1 MVYHS
6 IEKDYSYPVP
16 MAKKKTTAPKTVKAT
31 RASRTPKP
39 TNRRAT
45 DVVHGTWSSGPV
57 FVLAVTGAAI
67 GLNSF
72 WQFPYLAV
80 HNGGMLFL
88 LAFTAALLF
97 LAVPLLMAEI
107 VIGRRAGKLPAA
119 AVRYL
124 VAQDDMDPLWMW
136 LGWIVPVA
144 GFLVFLYLCVIGSW
158 TWAYALRAAVG
169 AFDGKTLD
177 GTLSMFF
184 SFTSDPEKQLFWHA
198 AFVASTIAAVGRGV
212 NLGLEP
218 VIRVGVPLLLGAIVI
233 LAVYGSIAGDGT
245 QAIST
250 LFQFSPEL
258 FDYKSILVAAS
269 EALFCTGIGVSA
281 VMAYG
286 SYLKP
291 GVSITASSFAIS
303 VLVLVVSLL
312 ASIFVLSVLLAT
324 GQQAMPGPTLLF
336 QALPYALARLAG
348 GSIVGTMVY
357 ATIGLAAWLS
367 AIALIDAAVGWL
379 RTRSGL
385 SHFRATLVVA
395 LMGWFLG
402 VIAIL
407 SFNYWAFSFRLL
419 GVEKRLGIFDMVQMV
434 TSNIL
439 IPLSALL
446 AALFVSWGLNT
457 IAVRKEMDMRWP
469 VAFRAWLYL
478 NRSVIPLAMFALIF
492 FIFRLYR

>member
-1 MVYHS
+1 
-6 IEKDYSYPVP
+6 
-16 MAKKKTTAPKTVKAT
+16 MAKKKTTAS
-31 RASRTPKP
+31 RARKP
-39 TNRRAT
+39 ANRRAT

-72 WQFPYLAV
+72 WQFPYVTV
-80 HNGGMLFL
+80 HNGGTVFL
-88 LAFTAALLF
+88 LAFAAALLIF
-97 LAVPLLMAEI
+97 AVPLLMAEI

-124 VAQDDMDPLWMW
+124 VAQDGVDPLWMW
-136 LGWIVPVA
+136 LGWIVPVT

-158 TWAYALRAAVG
+158 TWAYAMRAAVG

-218 VIRVGVPLLLGAIVI
+218 AIRVGVPLLLGAIAM
-233 LAVYGSIAGDGT
+233 LALYGSVAGDGS
-245 QAIST
+245 QAVAT

-258 FDYKSILVAAS
+258 FDYKSILIAVT
-269 EALFCTGIGVSA
+269 EALFCTGVGVSA

-291 GVSITASSFAIS
+291 GISIAASSFAVS
-303 VLVLVVSLL
+303 ALVLL
-312 ASIFVLSVLLAT
+312 ASLLVSIFILSVLLAT

-348 GSIVGTMVY
+348 GELAGVLVY
-357 ATIGLAAWLS
+357 ATLGLASWLS

-379 RTRSGL
+379 RARTGL
-385 SHFRATLVVA
+385 SHFQATLVVA
-395 LMGWFLG
+395 LAGWFLG
-402 VIAIL
+402 VVAIL

-419 GVEKRLGIFDMVQMV
+419 GVEKRLGVFDMVQMV
-434 TSNIL
+434 TSNVL
-439 IPLSALL
+439 IPIGAMLAALL
-446 AALFVSWGLNT
+446 ASWGLNT
-457 IAVRKEMDMRWP
+457 IAIRKELDLRWP
-469 VAFRAWLYL
+469 IAFRVWLYVS
-478 NRSVIPLAMFALIF
+478 RSVVPLGMLALVF